1 MMGQKEGRMRMVAS
15 VVSFLLRHRS
25 GYRDGGVHVLK
36 TVIVMCCFVL
46 TGCASAQI
54 LHDKQQARLYA
65 DLQQDKVLLKKFR
78 ECSFRPY
85 GDPSSAATADAEPR
99 EAAPAPSV
107 RPLQMLINNS
117 TLSND
122 EDVAGLLQVIA
133 DLADPSQH
141 KIDFHPHLGRLK
153 NVMELAKRFHSRVR
167 LEEDKLIKEGRPF
180 ERLLVAYNRAYF
192 GEIKFTASAG
202 KGGVKGVVK
211 TTSAGFVDRNGNA
224 FAFPGLSVEVSL
236 GPDKT
241 VHLQPGIPD
250 SQRISSD
257 LVRIFLEAVFDA
269 AYRTPAERSATAL
282 QVDWKTDPPYP
293 MFDGE
298 RLPIAMASFEKVSRD
313 SLRAEAAVISAV
325 GREIRGGG
333 MFGIGNETLAAAVE
347 TAAGV
352 IAKKVVEHETFC
364 YFLATN
370 RPEQA
375 QAEEDVKL
383 LAEGN
388 SAKEDA
394 N

>member
-1 MMGQKEGRMRMVAS
+1 MGQKEGRMRIVAS

-25 GYRDGGVHVLK
+25 GYRDGGVHILK
-36 TVIVMCCFVL
+36 TVVVMCCFVL

-54 LHDKQQARLYA
+54 LHDNQQARLYA

-250 SQRISSD
+250 SKRISSD
-257 LVRIFLEAVFDA
+257 LVRIFLEAFFDA

-298 RLPIAMASFEKVSRD
+298 RMPIAMASFEKVSRD

-364 YFLATN
+364 YFLVTN

-375 QAEEDVKL
+375 QAEEDLKF

-388 SAKEDA
+388 SGKV
-394 N
+394 NPN

>member
-1 MMGQKEGRMRMVAS
+1 MRIAASMG
-15 VVSFLLRHRS
+15 SFLLRGWRR
-25 GYRDGGVHVLK
+25 YRGGGDRILK
-36 TVIVMCCFVL
+36 TVVVMSCFVL

-85 GDPSSAATADAEPR
+85 GEPSIAETGDAELR
-99 EAAPAPSV
+99 EAAPAPST
-107 RPLQMLINNS
+107 RPLQRLIKNS
-117 TLSND
+117 TLNDD
-122 EDVAGLLQVIA
+122 EDVSGLLQVVA

-141 KIDFHPHLGRLK
+141 KIDFHSHLDRLK

-167 LEEDKLIKEGRPF
+167 LEEDKLIKDGRPF

-192 GEIKFTASAG
+192 GEIKFSASAG
-202 KGGVKGVVK
+202 KGGAKGVVK

-224 FAFPGLSVEVSL
+224 FAFPGLSVEVSV
-236 GPDKT
+236 GADRT
-241 VHLQPGIPD
+241 VQLQPGIPD
-250 SQRISSD
+250 SKRISSD
-257 LVRIFLEAVFDA
+257 LVRIFLEALFDT

-298 RLPIAMASFEKVSRD
+298 RPPIAVGSFEKVSRD

-325 GREIRGGG
+325 GRQIRGGG

-364 YFLATN
+364 YFLVTN
-370 RPEQA
+370 KPEQA
-375 QAEEDVKL
+375 QADENVKV
-383 LAEGN
+383 LAEGDSEKLIPN
-388 SAKEDA
+388 
-394 N
+394 

>member
-1 MMGQKEGRMRMVAS
+1 MRIGGSM
-15 VVSFLLRHRS
+15 VSFLLRGPS
-25 GYRDGGVHVLK
+25 GCRNGVDRILR
-36 TVIVMCCFVL
+36 TVVVICCLVL

-65 DLQQDKVLLKKFR
+65 DLQQDRVLLKKFR

-85 GDPSSAATADAEPR
+85 GEPSNPATADAEPR
-99 EAAPAPSV
+99 EAAPAPSTH
-107 RPLQMLINNS
+107 PLQMIINKS
-117 TLSND
+117 TLNSD
-122 EDVAGLLQVIA
+122 EDVSGLLQVVA

-141 KIDFHPHLGRLK
+141 KIDFHTHLDRLK

-167 LEEDKLIKEGRPF
+167 LEEDKLIKDGTQF

-192 GEIKFTASAG
+192 GEIKFSASAG
-202 KGGVKGVVK
+202 KGGAKGVVK

-236 GPDKT
+236 GSDKT

-250 SQRISSD
+250 SKRISSD
-257 LVRIFLEAVFDA
+257 LVRIFLEALFDA

-282 QVDWKTDPPYP
+282 QVDWKTDSPYP

-325 GREIRGGG
+325 GRAIRGGG
-333 MFGIGNETLAAAVE
+333 MFGINNEALAAGIE

-364 YFLATN
+364 YFLVTN

-375 QAEEDVKL
+375 QAEEDVKV
-383 LAEGN
+383 LAEGDSEKLIPN
-388 SAKEDA
+388 
-394 N
+394 

>member
-1 MMGQKEGRMRMVAS
+1 MRIAAS
-15 VVSFLLRHRS
+15 VGSFLVRGWRR
-25 GYRDGGVHVLK
+25 YRDGGDHILK
-36 TVIVMCCFVL
+36 TVVVMSCFVL
-46 TGCASAQI
+46 TGCASGQI
-54 LHDKQQARLYA
+54 LHDKLQARLYA

-78 ECSFRPY
+78 ECSLRPY
-85 GDPSSAATADAEPR
+85 GEPSNAETGDAEPQ
-99 EAAPAPSV
+99 EAAPAPST
-107 RPLQMLINNS
+107 RPLQMIINKS
-117 TLSND
+117 TLNND
-122 EDVAGLLQVIA
+122 EDVSGLLQVVA

-141 KIDFHPHLGRLK
+141 KIDFHTHLDRLK

-167 LEEDKLIKEGRPF
+167 LEEDKLIKDGTRF

-192 GEIKFTASAG
+192 GEIKFSASAG
-202 KGGVKGVVK
+202 KGGAKGVVK

-224 FAFPGLSVEVSL
+224 FAFPGLSVEVSV
-236 GPDKT
+236 GPDRT

-250 SQRISSD
+250 SKRISSD
-257 LVRIFLEAVFDA
+257 LVRIFLEALFDT

-298 RLPIAMASFEKVSRD
+298 RPPIAMGSFEKVSRD

-325 GREIRGGG
+325 GRQIRGGG
-333 MFGIGNETLAAAVE
+333 MFGIGNETLAAGIE

-364 YFLATN
+364 YFLVTN

-375 QAEEDVKL
+375 QAEEGPQVF
-383 LAEGN
+383 AEGN
-388 SAKEDA
+388 PGKVDP

>member
-1 MMGQKEGRMRMVAS
+1 MRIGGSM
-15 VVSFLLRHRS
+15 VSFLLRGRS
-25 GYRDGGVHVLK
+25 GYRDGGDRILR
-36 TVIVMCCFVL
+36 TVVVMCCLVL

-85 GDPSSAATADAEPR
+85 GEPSNAVTGDAEPR
-99 EAAPAPSV
+99 EAEPAPSV

-117 TLSND
+117 TLSSD
-122 EDVAGLLQVIA
+122 EDIAGLLQVIS

-141 KIDFHPHLGRLK
+141 KIDFHPHLGQLK

-167 LEEDKLIKEGRPF
+167 LEEDKLIKDGGPF

-192 GEIKFTASAG
+192 GEIKFSASAG

-293 MFDGE
+293 MFDAE

-375 QAEEDVKL
+375 QADEDVKV
-383 LAEGN
+383 LAEGDSEKLIPN
-388 SAKEDA
+388 
-394 N
+394 